1 MCMYIYAC
9 LCVCVCVC
17 ELTTPCALSSAK
29 VLRALLRALLYM
41 CALLYALLLFELN
54 WVQTTKV

>member
-29 VLRALLRALLYM
+29 VLRALL
-41 CALLYALLLFELN
+41 CALLYALLMLFELN